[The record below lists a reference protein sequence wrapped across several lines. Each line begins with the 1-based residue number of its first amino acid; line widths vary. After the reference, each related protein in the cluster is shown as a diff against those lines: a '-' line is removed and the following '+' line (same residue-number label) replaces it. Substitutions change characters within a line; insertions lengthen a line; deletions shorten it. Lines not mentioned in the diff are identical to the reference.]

1 MNDFEYIIPSTLD
14 EAIQILS
21 THGSSARIL
30 AGGTDIIVIM
40 RSGYAR
46 PKLVIDI
53 KKIPELL
60 ELRTGESGLT
70 IGAAVTC
77 SRINK
82 NPEII
87 EQFPAL
93 IDTTSLIGGI
103 QIQGRATVGGNLC
116 NAAPSAD
123 TVPALIVYGA
133 KVKIVSANGF
143 RELPVEEFCLAPRQ
157 TVLKEDEILVNLTIP
172 KPPIR
177 SGAKFLR
184 FIPRNEMDIAVA
196 NAAAAIELEKN
207 GRTCR
212 SARIAIGASSP
223 TPLFVEEAGMSLVGK
238 EIDDAGIA
246 RAARIA
252 MEAASPI
259 DDMRG
264 TVEHRKQ
271 LVEVLT
277 TRTIRNALDRAMG
290 GKT

>member
-87 EQFPAL
+87 EPFPAL

-252 MEAASPI
+252 MEATSPI